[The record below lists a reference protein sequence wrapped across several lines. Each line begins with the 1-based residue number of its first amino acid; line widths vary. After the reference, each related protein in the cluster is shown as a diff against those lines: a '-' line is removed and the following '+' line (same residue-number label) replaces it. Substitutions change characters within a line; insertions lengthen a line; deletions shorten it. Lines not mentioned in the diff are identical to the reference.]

1 MWSVKTRPNPG
12 STSLAARSLSD
23 AGSVARWIS
32 NVVQIAP
39 SILSNETPIGL
50 LPACQAPTALA
61 DSMSSPASPQNPSPA
76 PTLQHGL
83 WQQRELRYASQ
94 IGPFRFGGTEVL
106 IFRSGPIFCNIQT
119 KKCQ

>member
-23 AGSVARWIS
+23 VGSVAGWTS

-50 LPACQAPTALA
+50 LPACQAPMALA
-61 DSMSSPASPQNPSPA
+61 DSMSSPACPQKRLPCSDA
-76 PTLQHGL
+76 QHGL
-83 WQQRELRYASQ
+83 WQNSEVRYASQ
-94 IGPFRFGGTEVL
+94 IGPIRFGGATY
-106 IFRSGPIFCNIQT
+106 
-119 KKCQ
+119 